1 MSKDDSCKEA
11 KRMFNL
17 YDSNET
23 SKITAN
29 DTSSIQQAIKENVTR
44 NLYAYYEYIQ
54 FKKATFKCTNV
65 QYDDSVT
72 GSGTGRVIEMDFEF
86 TGNLY

>member
-1 MSKDDSCKEA
+1 MSKDDSWKEA

-17 YDSNET
+17 YDSNEGT
-23 SKITAN
+23 KITAN
-29 DTSSIQQAIKENVTR
+29 DTLGIQQAIKENVTR